1 MALAWLRR
9 DGPPI
14 VPNRGW
20 AALLTGV
27 TAAAMGFLAVLSLA
41 AGIAAGRLAQ
51 TWQAELAEVATVS
64 ITAERTALDPLI
76 DRAVEVLRTTPG
88 IALVK
93 VLSAEEHAALLE
105 PWLGEAARIEDLPAP
120 WLIEVELDGAGPDIP
135 ALQARLDA
143 SAPGARYDDHQ
154 AWRGPLADAADALE
168 TLAITATGLVVL
180 AAAGMIGLAAQATL
194 AGNAEVVR
202 VVRLIGAEER
212 YILHA
217 FITRIALRGLI
228 GGGIG
233 ALAGAGALA
242 LLPETGE
249 AASAGL
255 SLAPGPGATLALVA
269 AVPLGTMAVAILA
282 SWLAI
287 RAELRRMP

>member
-1 MALAWLRR
+1 MRDLLRR
-9 DGPPI
+9 ERSPI

-20 AALLTGV
+20 AAFLTGI

-41 AGIAAGRLAQ
+41 AGIAAGQLAQ
-51 TWQAELAEVATVS
+51 VWQAELAEVATVS
-64 ITAERTALDPLI
+64 ITAERDTLDPAI

-105 PWLGEAARIEDLPAP
+105 PWLGEAADIDDLPAP
-120 WLIEVELDGAGPDIP
+120 WLIEVELDGEGPDIP

-143 SAPGARYDDHQ
+143 SAPGARYDNHQ

-168 TLAITATGLVVL
+168 TLAIAATGLVVL

-194 AGNAEVVR
+194 AGNADVVR

-212 YILHA
+212 FIMRA
-217 FITRIALRGLI
+217 FITRIALRGLV
-228 GGGIG
+228 GGALG
-233 ALAGAGALA
+233 ALAGA
-242 LLPETGE
+242 
-249 AASAGL
+249 
-255 SLAPGPGATLALVA
+255 
-269 AVPLGTMAVAILA
+269 
-282 SWLAI
+282 
-287 RAELRRMP
+287 